1 VLGRSWL
8 GADVVRGPV
17 IYLGV
22 EDDMDEMHRRFD
34 AIAREQQVDLDRLEG
49 LHICC
54 VAVRL
59 TAVKFYEK
67 LGFVR
72 AGKTDPRCGFT
83 QATITDPQERLRNLP
98 RDPTRHLSG
107 RRAARLKVHSRCCR
121 TIPSVRTSPCP
132 STAVLPS
139 SRR

>member
-8 GADVVRGPV
+8 GADVVRGSV
-17 IYLGV
+17 VYLGA

-54 VAVRL
+54 LAVRP

-83 QATITDPQERLRNLP
+83 QATITDPQ
-98 RDPTRHLSG
+98 
-107 RRAARLKVHSRCCR
+107 
-121 TIPSVRTSPCP
+121 
-132 STAVLPS
+132 
-139 SRR
+139 

>member
-17 IYLGV
+17 VYLGA

-54 VAVRL
+54 L
-59 TAVKFYEK
+59 
-67 LGFVR
+67 
-72 AGKTDPRCGFT
+72 AGKNAVLATGSDHGVIQATDLWAEFRRLVISIKPKLVVYDTLADLFGGNENVRT
-83 QATITDPQERLRNLP
+83 QAQQFVSMLRGLA
-98 RDPTRHLSG
+98 LE
-107 RRAARLKVHSRCCR
+107 
-121 TIPSVRTSPCP
+121 TS
-132 STAVLPS
+132 STAVLLAHRARS
-139 SRR
+139 